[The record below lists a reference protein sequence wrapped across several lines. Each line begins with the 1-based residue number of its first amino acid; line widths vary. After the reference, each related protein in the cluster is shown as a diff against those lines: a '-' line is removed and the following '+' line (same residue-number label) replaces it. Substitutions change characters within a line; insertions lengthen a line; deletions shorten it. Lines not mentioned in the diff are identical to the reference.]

1 MAVNPTANHIFT
13 ISFVCSV
20 FLLFF
25 HALSVLSVCIIQAPV
40 VSVSSPQS
48 ITPSSVFEHH
58 STADSSVLSCG
69 WVFSSL
75 TCLSL
80 NGVWCT
86 QSQAGGRRAPWCC
99 WRRGWWETRVQWGN
113 DCMQRAAAVVC
124 FSEATKASGSRDSDL
139 VGSVPPLSLCPAV
152 ALPSPLSLNSHS
164 F

>member
-1 MAVNPTANHIFT
+1 MTVHPTANHLIRLFC
-13 ISFVCSV
+13 ISSLFSCFVC
-20 FLLFF
+20 
-25 HALSVLSVCIIQAPV
+25 PV
-40 VSVSSPQS
+40 SLHYSSSCSLCLSVSSPQS

-58 STADSSVLSCG
+58 STANSSVLSCG

-80 NGVWCT
+80 NGVRCT

-99 WRRGWWETRVQWGN
+99 WRRGWWETRVQRGN

-124 FSEATKASGSRDSDL
+124 FSEATKATNL
-139 VGSVPPLSLCPAV
+139 VGNVPPLSLCPAV
-152 ALPSPLSLNSHS
+152 ALPSPLSSNSHS